1 MLKFQLL
8 RLRNGAGMHSLT
20 GYAGRSIARALSL
33 LLALISLAGCGP
45 NRPDVSG
52 LKDFTNRA
60 LVQHKDGVTVWTSVL
75 TDEECRRY
83 FGASTADVDV
93 QPVWIQIKN
102 DNDKPLRY
110 LPILTDPEYFAPQEA
125 AQRLHGWFST
135 GRNAAIDELFESSAV
150 GNYVPANQTISGF
163 LYTNADGGLKFLT
176 VALIGIERYWLF
188 RFIVPV
194 TGVQYA
200 VQSVDFSKLYP
211 AGTIE
216 DLSLDQLRKQL
227 QNLQCCVTS
236 KTGKAN
242 GDPLNLVVV
251 GYGVDAIFPFV
262 RRGWHLNEPVD
273 KASSY
278 RMAKAFLTG
287 RKYDTAPVSP
297 LYLFNRYQDI
307 ALQKA
312 RSSISQRNHLRL
324 WQAPFTLEGKTVW
337 IGQISRD
344 IGIKLTT
351 KSWSL
356 TTHRVSAYVD
366 QERDYLLQDLLL
378 TGFVDRFGYV
388 TGVGESTPDHARVNL
403 TDDPYYTDGLRLVI
417 FLGSEPHTP
426 AQIQPLD
433 WERPVLA
440 K

>member
-1 MLKFQLL
+1 M
-8 RLRNGAGMHSLT
+8 RSLN
-20 GYAGRSIARALSL
+20 GYADRSAVRALSL
-33 LLALISLAGCGP
+33 LLALIALAGCGP
-45 NRPDVSG
+45 NRPDSSG
-52 LKDFTNRA
+52 LKDFTQRA
-60 LVQHKDGVTVWTSVL
+60 LVQRKDGVTVRTSVL

-83 FGASTADVDV
+83 FGGSTADVDV
-93 QPVWIQIKN
+93 QPVWIQIQN

-110 LPILTDPEYFAPQEA
+110 LPIFTDPDYFAPQEV
-125 AQRLHGWFST
+125 AQRLHGWLSF
-135 GRNAAIDELFESSAV
+135 GRNAAIDELFEDKAI
-150 GNYVPANQTISGF
+150 GNYVPGNQTVSGF
-163 LYTNADGGLKFLT
+163 LYTHENGGLKFLT
-176 VALIGIERYWLF
+176 FGLIGAERHWLF
-188 RFIVPV
+188 RFIAPV

-216 DLSLDQLRKQL
+216 DLGLDEFRKRLESLP
-227 QNLQCCVTS
+227 CCVAS
-236 KTGKAN
+236 KTGRAN

-251 GYGVDAIFPFV
+251 GDGVDAIFPFV
-262 RRGWHLNEPVD
+262 TRGWRLNEPVD
-273 KASSY
+273 AASSY
-278 RMAKAFLTG
+278 RMVKAFLTG
-287 RKYDTAPVSP
+287 RQYDTAPVSP

-324 WQAPFTLEGKTVW
+324 WQAPFTLEGKKVW

-378 TGFVDRFGYV
+378 TGFIDRFGYV
-388 TGVGESTPDHARVNL
+388 TGVGESTPEHARVNL
-403 TDDPYYTDGLRLVI
+403 TDDPYYTDGLRLVV
-417 FLGSEPHTP
+417 FLGPEPHAP
-426 AQIQPLD
+426 DQIQALN
-433 WERPVLA
+433 WERPVFA